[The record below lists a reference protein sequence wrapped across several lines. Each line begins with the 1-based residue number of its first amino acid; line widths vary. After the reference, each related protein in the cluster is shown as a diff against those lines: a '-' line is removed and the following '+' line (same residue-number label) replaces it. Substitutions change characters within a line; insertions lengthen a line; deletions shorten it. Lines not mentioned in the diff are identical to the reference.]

1 MTAPS
6 PVRVA
11 TLAVSAVFLVVG
23 AAGFVPWVVTDYGE
37 LRFAGMH
44 SHALLLGVF
53 EVSILHNL
61 VHLAFGVTGVLLGR
75 TVRSAT
81 LFLVTGG
88 VIYLLLWVYGLWI
101 DEDSVANALPVNE
114 ADNWLHLVFGV
125 GMIALGLRLGKPA
138 KPARSRA

>member
-1 MTAPS
+1 M
-6 PVRVA
+6 
-11 TLAVSAVFLVVG
+11 
-23 AAGFVPWVVTDYGE
+23 
-37 LRFAGMH
+37 
-44 SHALLLGVF
+44 
-53 EVSILHNL
+53 SILHNL

-75 TVRSAT
+75 TVRGAT

-88 VIYLLLWVYGLWI
+88 VIYRLLWVYGLWI

-138 KPARSRA
+138 KPARTRA